1 MPPGRLTTTL
11 RGPKTIGSPRAM
23 TNPDRTHSQ
32 ITQRGHRPIMN
43 VRRPIRGQMR
53 MSTLTRNQTTRHARQ
68 RTMSVRL
75 PIREQTRT
83 NAPLRVHG
91 LTRTSG
97 LNRMRGL
104 NLRRNRTIHGQN
116 PSRASRRSHV
126 SSQNQD
132 NNLNRGLRQNHDNNR
147 INRLSRSPARRPSL
161 GAEVRRHNN
170 HTTSAPRSRTTMAT
184 IRMGNRRSSDEEQ
197 IAGFC

>member
-1 MPPGRLTTTL
+1 
-11 RGPKTIGSPRAM
+11 
-23 TNPDRTHSQ
+23 
-32 ITQRGHRPIMN
+32 
-43 VRRPIRGQMR
+43 
-53 MSTLTRNQTTRHARQ
+53 
-68 RTMSVRL
+68 MSVRL

-161 GAEVRRHNN
+161 GVMGRLRNN
-170 HTTSAPRSRTTMAT
+170 HTMSAHRSHTIMAI
-184 IRMGNRRSSDEEQ
+184 IRMGSRRSSNE
-197 IAGFC
+197 GKLLSSVS